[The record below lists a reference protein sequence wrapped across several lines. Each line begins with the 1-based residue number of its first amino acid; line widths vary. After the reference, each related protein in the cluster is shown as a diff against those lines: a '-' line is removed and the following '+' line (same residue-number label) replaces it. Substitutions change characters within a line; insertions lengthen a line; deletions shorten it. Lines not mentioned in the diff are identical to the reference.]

1 MPFFPLD
8 ELVPFP
14 GRCINSTRAS
24 QGPKEP
30 KESHYHRAN
39 TLQDCIDVC
48 KERGKTKLIRG
59 CEYEKKEER
68 CGFHTGGDFN
78 VVFGDGSDKD
88 LTCILFRHKRNEG
101 IFQQIYDDHI
111 MKPKSKLIVC

>member
-1 MPFFPLD
+1 MRFFPLD

-14 GRCINSTRAS
+14 GRCVNSTGAL
-24 QGPKEP
+24 QGSVEP

-39 TLQDCIDVC
+39 TLQDCIEVC

-59 CEYEKKEER
+59 CEYKKNEQT
-68 CGFHTGGDFN
+68 CGFHTGGDIN
-78 VVFGDGSDKD
+78 VAFGDGSDKD

-101 IFQQIYDDHI
+101 IFQQIYEVHI
-111 MKPKSKLIVC
+111 IKPKTKLIVC